1 MKTKFVFLILLFL
14 VFSNGNVFAK
24 SPSCLSV
31 TGLVK
36 QPLNLTVED
45 LERCQS
51 MRVQL
56 NEVTEAGDYRGVFY
70 YRGVPLRTLLELAS
84 IEKEETAFK
93 KKVDLAILVRNRQG
107 RQVAISW
114 GEVFY
119 RNPGG
124 IILAT
129 SAVPIVPRKD
139 CKRCHSPE
147 EYKPRINQLRRKIGF
162 PKLVVSHD
170 TYADRSL
177 DEITSIEV
185 VDLHPEMPTKRMQ
198 KLFSPHFTI
207 TGAVDRTLM
216 LKDLSSYPRMK
227 MTVKH
232 LGEGK
237 GFHGFDKFEGVYF
250 KKIIEDAGI
259 KPDLT
264 KVFMVSAPDG
274 YRSLFSYGEIFLNP
288 AGERIFIA
296 DRLKDQPIEKFG
308 KFFLVPPDDLLSDR
322 DVKSVEKIEVISIR
336 QDPRLYVIGTGSGD
350 TNLISVEAI
359 SCMAKAD
366 VFICP
371 PDIRKNFTK
380 YMGDKPILFDL
391 YEFGPYALKKENPGL
406 SKDQFNKLLEEKR
419 ARAVG
424 IIQDV
429 LDKNKTIAI
438 LDYGDPTIWS
448 GSGYIR
454 ESFKESMI
462 EIIPGLSSFN
472 VANAVLKRHIGCN
485 GSIILST
492 PQELKKN
499 HAMIEALA
507 DKGETLCVFMG
518 LKDLPDLVPLFKK
531 WYAGRTPACLVYKA
545 GYTGSEHLIRT
556 TLDGLVKAAESYHE
570 KYLGLIYI
578 GPCLAAKKAMKH

>member
-1 MKTKFVFLILLFL
+1 MKTKFVLLILLLLIF
-14 VFSNGNVFAK
+14 FAGESFAK
-24 SPSCLSV
+24 SPSCLSI

-51 MRVQL
+51 ISVQL
-56 NEVTEAGDYRGVFY
+56 NEVTKAGAYRGVFY
-70 YRGVPLRTLLELAS
+70 YSGVPLRTLLELAS

-107 RQVAISW
+107 KQVAISW

-124 IILAT
+124 IIVAT
-129 SAVPIVPRKD
+129 SAVPIMPHHD
-139 CKRCHSPE
+139 CKACHKPE
-147 EYKPRINQLRRKIGF
+147 VYKSRLDQLHRKIGF

-177 DEITSIEV
+177 DEITSIEI
-185 VDLHPEMPTKRMQ
+185 VDLHPEMPTKRM
-198 KLFSPHFTI
+198 KELFSPQITV
-207 TGAVDRTLM
+207 TGAVDKPLE
-216 LKDLSSYPRMK
+216 LKDLSPYPRME

-237 GFHGFDKFEGVYF
+237 GFHGLDKFEGTGF
-250 KKIIEDAGI
+250 KTILEDAGI

-296 DRLKDQPIEKFG
+296 DRIKGQPIEKFG
-308 KFFLVPPDDLLSDR
+308 KFFLVPPDDLMSDR

-350 TNLISVEAI
+350 TSLISLEAI
-359 SCMAKAD
+359 SYMAKAD
-366 VFICP
+366 VFVCP
-371 PDIRKNFTK
+371 PDIRKDFAK

-391 YEFGPYALKKENPGL
+391 YEFTPYVVKKENPGL
-406 SKDQFNKLLEEKR
+406 SQAELNKLLEKKLTH
-419 ARAVG
+419 AVG
-424 IIQDV
+424 IINAA
-429 LDKNKTIAI
+429 LNEKKTVAI

-454 ESFKESMI
+454 ESFKDSI
-462 EIIPGLSSFN
+462 VEIIPGLSSFN
-472 VANAVLKRHIGCN
+472 VANALLKRHIGCN

-492 PQELKKN
+492 PQELN
-499 HAMIEALA
+499 DNRAMLEALA
-507 DKGETLCVFMG
+507 KKGETLCIFMG
-518 LKDLPDLVPLFKK
+518 IKDLPDLVPLFKK
-531 WYAGRTPACLVYKA
+531 FYAGSTPACLAYKA
-545 GYTGSEHLIRT
+545 GYSGSEHLIRT
-556 TLDGLVKAAESYHE
+556 TLDGLVQAAESYHE

-578 GPCLAAKKAMKH
+578 GPCLATNKAFEH